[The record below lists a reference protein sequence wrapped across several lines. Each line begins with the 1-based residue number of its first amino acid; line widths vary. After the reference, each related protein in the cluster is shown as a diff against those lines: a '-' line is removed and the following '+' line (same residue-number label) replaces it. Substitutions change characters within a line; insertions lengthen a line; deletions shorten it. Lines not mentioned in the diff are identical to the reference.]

1 MLVRCGTW
9 KVKGKATWKGG
20 VRASVRVGLK
30 VRLSD
35 PYPLTLQVEGSVTCV
50 YCCAL
55 SASSTPSP
63 RAVATAGVLQRAS
76 G

>member
-9 KVKGKATWKGG
+9 KVKGTA
-20 VRASVRVGLK
+20 
-30 VRLSD
+30 
-35 PYPLTLQVEGSVTCV
+35 TCV